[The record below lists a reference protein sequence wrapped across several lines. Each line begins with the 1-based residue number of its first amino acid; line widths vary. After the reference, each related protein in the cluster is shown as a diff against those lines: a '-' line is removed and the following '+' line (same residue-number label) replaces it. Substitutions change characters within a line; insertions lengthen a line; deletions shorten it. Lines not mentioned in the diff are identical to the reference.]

1 MKTKFKYLSLFS
13 LLVVLSFGIGAVN
26 SANYDIYNIDDTIYI
41 DDTTYSNDFDNNG
54 DILSNSSINDGYT
67 LNIGNLTNKNMNI
80 NKSLNIVGLADST
93 VNNGTII
100 IYANNSTIINLTIIN
115 YAQDSIRVYG
125 ASYIDIIN
133 NSIQI
138 EGVADPNDP
147 YSTVTGIYLE
157 GNTDYVNII
166 NNNININGSDAYSY
180 GISNNIWIY
189 SYVDPNNEFN
199 IDHTLTNFNISDNTI
214 NINTT
219 GVYAGGIYS
228 STISN
233 YIIADNDVFVSSNQ
247 FMYGIVVND
256 ESTLT
261 SSDLDAVTNVSIV
274 NNNVTGI
281 GYQATGNSTN
291 GTMVYLIEL
300 FLTGNTI
307 IEGNNLNG
315 TGNGVY
321 GVAVAGANNVNITN
335 NNIEINGD
343 INNLGQI
350 GSNAD
355 YIPSGVSGVMLSYG
369 IVGNSDNVLIDNNN
383 FTIPDYE
390 SNQRMGIDD
399 TYYDG
404 VSLNDFV
411 NNTLNGNPVNGEF

>member
-1 MKTKFKYLSLFS
+1 MIIMKTKFKYLSLFS
-13 LLVVLSFGIGAVN
+13 LLVVLSFGIGAVS
-26 SANYDIYNIDDTIYI
+26 SANYDI

-54 DILSNSSINDGYT
+54 DILSNSSINNGDT

-80 NKSLNIVGLADST
+80 NKSLNIVGLSDST

-233 YIIADNDVFVSSNQ
+233 YIIADNDVFISSNQ

-281 GYQATGNSTN
+281 GKND

-300 FLTGNTI
+300 FLLGNTLI
-307 IEGNNLNG
+307 SGNNLNG

-321 GVAVAGANNVNITN
+321 GVAVAGADNVNIT
-335 NNIEINGD
+335 D
-343 INNLGQI
+343 NNLAINASGNLDSI

-355 YIPSGVSGVMLSYG
+355 WIPSGIAGVILYQG
-369 IVGNSDNVLIDNNN
+369 IQDDSTNVRIADNNFFIDN
-383 FTIPDYE
+383 YSWE
-390 SNQRMGIDD
+390 MGIND
-399 TYYDG
+399 TGYTG
-404 VSLNDFV
+404 VPSDDFV
-411 NNTLNGNPVNGEF
+411 DNNLNGLPVEDGIF